1 MRAEET
7 FMETGK
13 SPGPIGQERP
23 APLARLQRVPPGT
36 GVAA

>member
-7 FMETGK
+7 CMETG
-13 SPGPIGQERP
+13 SFPGRIGQERP
-23 APLARLQRVPPGT
+23 APLARLQRVPAGI